1 MRTSHIQ
8 IKRKITDEKN
18 KLTDKE
24 IFTSNQF
31 SAYLT
36 DIAEAVTQRYKRKI
50 KVALFYDASKEAKIA
65 CTDNS
70 TVSINTGNY
79 ITQGFSTKILK
90 TTSILGLLAH
100 EIGHIL
106 YSDFIMLSL
115 YQNTMKAGSFY
126 PQEPE
131 HLTKKQEED
140 LEKIRQYFDSKNI
153 KTISIISQIAFNI
166 INILEDVYI
175 EERICNNYAGL
186 FKEGILLNNL
196 QLTEN
201 IVSIKKQLEQ
211 GINEI
216 AILINLILSYARTGE
231 INNLG
236 DYEGPLLDTFYE
248 CIPMIDNSIY
258 EDDARVRFQSA
269 NKILIILFPY
279 VEELISKIKEDNKNG
294 TNKIEKQLK
303 EQIEEQIPLPTSMS
317 SKPIPTEE
325 SKSNKK
331 ENNTDSICN
340 KGKEELNTKK
350 SNSDSTMNNNKI
362 EVVEYERGRIKL
374 TKTEEIEETGSGGII
389 YNRNYEGSGY
399 VSKAASDIERIM
411 TSIAE
416 KNIYTNYEKELLNLL
431 QNEADNIRYGNVH
444 KNIHINVNRMLN
456 ISSDYIQEYQKI
468 APPLL
473 LISKRLQKQVLEQ
486 LKQYMTGGKL
496 ENLPFGKRI
505 NARNT
510 IHQNGKIFYKTT
522 LPQETIG
529 IAVAILN
536 DESGSMSSCD
546 RITYARATS
555 IILYDFCKQLQIPI
569 CIYGHSTKGD
579 NVELYCYA
587 EYDSIDNKNI
597 YRLMDIS
604 ARNGNR
610 DGAALRFVAER
621 LMKRPEELKLLFL
634 ISDGQPSAIG
644 YSGTEAEADLRQI
657 KKEYKNKGIHLFAA
671 AIGDDK
677 ENIKEIYGDSFL
689 DINNLP
695 KLPQNLGKLLIHYIK
710 QQIN

>member
-50 KVALFYDASKEAKIA
+50 KITLFYDASKEAKIA

-140 LEKIRQYFDSKNI
+140 LEKIRQYFDSKNKEAI
-153 KTISIISQIAFNI
+153 DTICMIASSIV
-166 INILEDVYI
+166 NILEDVYI

-236 DYEGPLLDTFYE
+236 DYEGSLLDTFYE

-258 EDDARVRFQSA
+258 EDDAKIRFQSA

-279 VEELISKIKEDNKNG
+279 IEEVIAKAKEDNKNG
-294 TNKIEKQLK
+294 TNKIEEQLK

-317 SKPIPTEE
+317 SKPILIKK

-331 ENNTDSICN
+331 ENNP
-340 KGKEELNTKK
+340 
-350 SNSDSTMNNNKI
+350 NSTRK
-362 EVVEYERGRIKL
+362 VA
-374 TKTEEIEETGSGGII
+374 KTEDIGKTGTGGISS
-389 YNRNYEGSGY
+389 RNYAGSGY
-399 VSKAASDIERIM
+399 VSKAASDIKRIM
-411 TSIAE
+411 TSLAE
-416 KNIYTNYEKELLNLL
+416 EKVYTDYEKGLLEELQTEANKL
-431 QNEADNIRYGNVH
+431 QYGNIH
-444 KNIHINVNRMLN
+444 KNIHINVNRISDINSYN
-456 ISSDYIQEYQKI
+456 IEKYQKI

-473 LISKRLQKQVLEQ
+473 SISKRLQKQVEEM
-486 LKQYMTGGKL
+486 LKDYMTGGKL
-496 ENLPFGKRI
+496 DNLPFGKRV
-505 NARNT
+505 NARNA
-510 IHQNGKIFYKTT
+510 IHNDGKIFYKTT

-529 IAVAILN
+529 ISVAVLN
-536 DESGSMSSCD
+536 DESASMYDYD

-555 IILYDFCKQLQIPI
+555 IILYDFCKCLDIPI
-569 CIYGHSTKGD
+569 CIYGHSTGFEG
-579 NVELYCYA
+579 VQLYSYA
-587 EYDSIDNKNI
+587 EYDSIDNQDH
-597 YRLMDIS
+597 YRLMNMS
-604 ARNGNR
+604 AKKENR
-610 DGAALRFVAER
+610 DGVALRFVAER
-621 LMKRPEELKLLFL
+621 LMKRQEELKLLFL
-634 ISDGQPSAIG
+634 ISDGQPADREYLGIA
-644 YSGTEAEADLRQI
+644 AEADLRGI
-657 KKEYKNKGIHLFAA
+657 KREYTNKGIHLFAA

-677 ENIKEIYGDSFL
+677 ENIKRIYEDSFL
-689 DINNLP
+689 DISNLS
-695 KLPQNLGKLLIHYIK
+695 KLPQNLGRLLIHYIK

>member
-31 SAYLT
+31 SEYLT
-36 DIAEAVTQRYKRKI
+36 DIAEAVTQRYKI
-50 KVALFYDASKEAKIA
+50 KVELFYDTSKEAKIA
-65 CTDNS
+65 CTDNNIIR
-70 TVSINTGNY
+70 INVGNHM
-79 ITQGFSTKILK
+79 TQGLPTKNLK
-90 TTSILGLLAH
+90 LISILGLLAH

-201 IVSIKKQLEQ
+201 VLSIKRQLEQ
-211 GINEI
+211 GNYKI
-216 AILINLILSYARTGE
+216 AIILNLVLSYARTGE

-236 DYEGPLLDTFYE
+236 DYEGSLLDTFYE

-279 VEELISKIKEDNKNG
+279 IEELIAKIKEDNKNG
-294 TNKIEKQLK
+294 TNKIEEQLK
-303 EQIEEQIPLPTSMS
+303 EQIGEQIPLPTSS

-350 SNSDSTMNNNKI
+350 SNSNSTMNNDNDKKI
-362 EVVEYERGRIKL
+362 KEVVEYERGRMKIK
-374 TKTEEIEETGSGGII
+374 KTEEIEETAGSIT

-399 VSKAASDIERIM
+399 VSRAATDIEKII
-411 TSIAE
+411 TSLAE
-416 KNIYTNYEKELLNLL
+416 KKVYTAYEKELSNLL
-431 QNEADNIRYGNVH
+431 QNEANNIRYGNAH
-444 KNIHINVNRMLN
+444 KNIYINVHRMLN
-456 ISSDYIQEYQKI
+456 ISLDYIQEYQKI

-486 LKQYMTGGKL
+486 LEQYMTGGKL
-496 ENLPFGKRI
+496 DNLPFGKRV
-505 NARNT
+505 NARNA
-510 IHQNGKIFYKTT
+510 IHNDGKIFYKNT

-529 IAVAILN
+529 VAVAILN
-536 DESGSMSSCD
+536 DESGSMSKCN

-555 IILYDFCKQLQIPI
+555 IILYDFCKAIDIPI
-569 CIYGHSTKGD
+569 CIYGHNAEND
-579 NVELYCYA
+579 NVELYSYA
-587 EYDSIDNKNI
+587 EYNSIDNQDK
-597 YRLMDIS
+597 YRLMNMC
-604 ARNGNR
+604 AQNRNR
-610 DGAALRFVAER
+610 DGAALRFVAEQ
-621 LMKRPEELKLLFL
+621 LLKRPEELKLLFL
-634 ISDGQPSAIG
+634 ISDGKPSALG
-644 YSGTEAEADLRQI
+644 YGGTEAEADLRGI
-657 KKEYKNKGIHLFAA
+657 KKEYKRKGILLFTA

-677 ENIKEIYGDSFL
+677 ENIKQIYQDSFL
-689 DINNLP
+689 DISNLS
-695 KLPQNLGKLLIHYIK
+695 KLPQNLGRLLIHYIK